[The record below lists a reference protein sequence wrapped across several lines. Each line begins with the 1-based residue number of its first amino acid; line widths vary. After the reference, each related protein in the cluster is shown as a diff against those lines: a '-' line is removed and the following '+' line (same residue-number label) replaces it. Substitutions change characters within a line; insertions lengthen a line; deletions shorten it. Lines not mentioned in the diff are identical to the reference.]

1 MTQGTIYTLSFPV
14 TEALTALNVGSG
26 TLPVLATP
34 VLAAK
39 LEECA
44 WRAAAPYLPD
54 GSSTVGTRLELSH
67 LSPTPV
73 GMQVTCKAEIIG
85 INDRIIAFS
94 LSASDAAGVVAEGRH
109 ERVVIQNERFLSR
122 AKKKAEQ

>member
-1 MTQGTIYTLSFPV
+1 MITQGTSFELTFIV
-14 TEALTALNVGSG
+14 GNDQTALAVGSG

-44 WRAAAPYLPD
+44 WKAAAPHLD
-54 GSSTVGTRLELSH
+54 KGCSTVGTRLDLKH

-73 GMQVTCKAEIIG
+73 GMAVACRAELLRREG
-85 INDRIIAFS
+85 RLFVFS
-94 LSASDAAGVVAEGRH
+94 LTASDAAGLIGEGSH
-109 ERVVIQNERFLSR
+109 ERVVIQDERFL
-122 AKKKAEQ
+122 AKARQKV

>member
-1 MTQGTIYTLSFPV
+1 MITQGTSFELTFIV
-14 TEALTALNVGSG
+14 GNDQTALAVGSG

-44 WRAAAPYLPD
+44 WRAAAPQLD
-54 GSSTVGTRLELSH
+54 EGCSTVGTRLDLKH

-73 GMQVTCKAEIIG
+73 GMAVTCRAELLRREG
-85 INDRIIAFS
+85 RLFVFS
-94 LSASDAAGVVAEGRH
+94 LTASDAAGLIGEGSH
-109 ERVVIQNERFLSR
+109 ERVVIQDERFL
-122 AKKKAEQ
+122 AKARQKV